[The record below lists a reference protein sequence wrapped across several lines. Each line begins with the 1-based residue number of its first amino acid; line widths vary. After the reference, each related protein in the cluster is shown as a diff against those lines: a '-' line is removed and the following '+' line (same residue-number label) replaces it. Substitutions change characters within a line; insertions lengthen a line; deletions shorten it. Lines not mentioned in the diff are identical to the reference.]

1 MHLVSGLLLLVEFT
15 SVCFVM
21 DICEGLSSELVVLHL
36 VQYGKRLDLILLVIV
51 FIKLI
56 LTKNVRFCI
65 LSLLLI
71 VVRLI
76 LQLFMCLLSE
86 ILGGALA

>member
-15 SVCFVM
+15 TICLFM
-21 DICEGLSSELVVLHL
+21 DIGEGFSSELVVLHL